1 MNVTRKPSKCP
12 ICGEE
17 VWDIIYGT
25 GDLPE
30 WKFLYKYRKSAIMG
44 GDNIPKNP
52 PLWACSCGCK
62 RFRKVNWDGSVA
74 PVKVKLLKNVRKG
87 SLEKF
92 NIEINEDLDGH
103 KIGFDTP
110 RHAYKVQLTTNL
122 GEKECMYFT
131 AISPEVAIFR
141 AYGILD
147 DMDLGFKGTYIK
159 DAQIVEE

>member
-30 WKFLYKYRKSAIMG
+30 WKFLYKYRKSATMG

-62 RFRKVNWDGSVA
+62 RFRKVNWNGSVA

-92 NIEINEDLDGH
+92 NIEINEDFDGH
-103 KIGFDTP
+103 KIGFDAP

-141 AYGILD
+141 AYGILH